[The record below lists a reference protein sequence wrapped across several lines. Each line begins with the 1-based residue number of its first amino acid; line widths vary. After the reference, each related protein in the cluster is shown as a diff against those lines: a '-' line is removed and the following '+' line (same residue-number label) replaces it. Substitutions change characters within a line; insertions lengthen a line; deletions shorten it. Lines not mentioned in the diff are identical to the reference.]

1 MSFWTDRTKSER
13 NLIVIGGLAVA
24 IAIPLMLSPP
34 SGSSKKLLPAAEARQ
49 QYKTVVLEKTAL
61 DKQTDE
67 IRPKLK
73 VLASDALPDVILP
86 NMVKSIQEC
95 AKNAGIHIRE
105 IKPLRMKQ
113 IGTVT
118 RIPLNVRFVSEFKQ
132 TTKFLYDIE
141 DPAGKL
147 VVEKYSV
154 SSSDAKSG
162 LVDVEVQL
170 TMFTTAKAAANSK
183 DDSTVVQ

>member
-1 MSFWTDRTKSER
+1 MSFWSERTKSER
-13 NLIVIGGLAVA
+13 NMITVAGIAVIV
-24 IAIPLMLSPP
+24 AIPLMLSPT

-49 QYKTVVLEKTAL
+49 QYRNIVSEKQNLE
-61 DKQTDE
+61 KQTDE
-67 IRPKLK
+67 ITPKIK
-73 VLASDALPDVILP
+73 VLASDAMPDVIMP
-86 NMVKSIQEC
+86 GMVKAIQLC
-95 AKNAGIHIRE
+95 AKNAGIHVRE
-105 IKPLRMKQ
+105 IKPLRVKQ

-154 SSSDAKSG
+154 SASDAKSG

-170 TMFTTAKAAANSK
+170 TMFTTAKAAATTK
-183 DDSTVVQ
+183 DDNTIVQ